1 MNDQQRGN
9 PYEQLILKAWIE
21 DGFRTRLM
29 ANPKAVMKEMGWDLA
44 KVLEIEVVESTQRK
58 AYLVIAPKPVGK
70 FSERELTEQAN
81 MCTQLIAKAWTNGDL
96 EIPWRPPGYYREEHG
111 KQYGQL
117 IAKAWT
123 DEGFRAQLMVDP
135 KAAMKKVGI
144 DVLEGVEI
152 EVIESTQKK
161 ACLVIPPKAVA
172 WDHSFCE
179 EDFLRQNWEG
189 WQALLSLPIFLC
201 WDPGTPGVIG
211 GKG

>member
-1 MNDQQRGN
+1 
-9 PYEQLILKAWIE
+9 
-21 DGFRTRLM
+21 
-29 ANPKAVMKEMGWDLA
+29 
-44 KVLEIEVVESTQRK
+44 
-58 AYLVIAPKPVGK
+58 
-70 FSERELTEQAN
+70 
-81 MCTQLIAKAWTNGDL
+81 
-96 EIPWRPPGYYREEHG
+96 
-111 KQYGQL
+111 
-117 IAKAWT
+117 
-123 DEGFRAQLMVDP
+123 MVDP

-211 GKG
+211 G